1 MFKIRNSQYS
11 ANNRLI
17 TGYQYI
23 LEKIKQNELYSIN
36 LNVRQSQIYP
46 KEIILLTSTVEF
58 NTVEFLEHH
67 RDSNLSGKSMTIKV

>member
-1 MFKIRNSQYS
+1 M
-11 ANNRLI
+11 
-17 TGYQYI
+17 
-23 LEKIKQNELYSIN
+23 N

-46 KEIILLTSTVEF
+46 KEIILLTSSVEF